1 MTLRYSQDCSDHW
14 SYYCLIQAYCTLL
27 SGLVLCALS
36 LVVVSVQKHHAVS
49 FDQTVVLVGRQVDR
63 EIPVSFLQ
71 NHRREIPRKSV
82 K

>member
-1 MTLRYSQDCSDHW
+1 MTLRYLRDCSDHW

-36 LVVVSVQKHHAVS
+36 LVVVLVQKHHAVS
-49 FDQTVVLVGRQVDR
+49 FDQTVVSVWRQVDQ

-71 NHRREIPRKSV
+71 NRRREIPRKSMM
-82 K
+82 